1 MALAVEVAEALVA
14 EVVEVTE
21 EAEEDLHLEVVE
33 ALVVAEVA
41 IAVEEV
47 AVAVEVVAE
56 AVEAL
61 KLQLLNL
68 IATKVFS
75 LLVVKRT
82 PLLHT
87 I

>member
-1 MALAVEVAEALVA
+1 MALAVA
-14 EVVEVTE
+14 EVVEVTAEAE
-21 EAEEDLHLEVVE
+21 EAEEDLHLEVAE

-41 IAVEEV
+41 IVAEEV

-56 AVEAL
+56 AAEVL